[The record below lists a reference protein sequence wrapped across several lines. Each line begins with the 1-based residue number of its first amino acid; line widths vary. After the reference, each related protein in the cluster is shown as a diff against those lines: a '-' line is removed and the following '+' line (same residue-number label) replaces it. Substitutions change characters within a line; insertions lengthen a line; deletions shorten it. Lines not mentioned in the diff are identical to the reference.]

1 MCLVLFLS
9 CRRTAHL
16 EVMSASVTY
25 AAPTTTC
32 TMPAEPASKTHDA
45 QPGMSYDAPPH
56 DHALRRPLMDRL
68 TEVHAEHDPLLQVY
82 LYTFL
87 YVLSVARSQSPM
99 YSWRVLLACSFMT
112 CLQYKIACTFVEC
125 CEIPRPS
132 SADVCFCF

>member
-1 MCLVLFLS
+1 
-9 CRRTAHL
+9 
-16 EVMSASVTY
+16 MSASVTY

-56 DHALRRPLMDRL
+56 DHALQRPLMDRL

-87 YVLSVARSQSPM
+87 YVLSV
-99 YSWRVLLACSFMT
+99 LACALGMFF
-112 CLQYKIACTFVEC
+112 Y
-125 CEIPRPS
+125 
-132 SADVCFCF
+132 DVSTMQDCMHIR